1 MCKNIFIDSDS
12 DETPVASQQNS
23 FRPTVDLKRFEQFVT
38 EEENKPELPYTST
51 ASNAPKPNT
60 SHPLQSATKLH
71 KTNANN
77 YATTTAA
84 AAATTTATITSHIKD
99 KVMES
104 SVDNSLPTVT
114 DISAIDVDTVA
125 GANDGDTVDS
135 EVSNDMV
142 GSTVQ
147 ASLQFDRQQHQR
159 EASGDSSGIKRN
171 DALKS
176 VLNPSPHQRQ
186 QHLQDTK
193 VSIIVECLSCCMFIL
208 AFQLYALTLQ

>member
-1 MCKNIFIDSDS
+1 MCKKILIDSDS

-51 ASNAPKPNT
+51 ASGASKPNT
-60 SHPLQSATKLH
+60 SHPLQNAKKLH
-71 KTNANN
+71 KTNTTA
-77 YATTTAA
+77 ATTT
-84 AAATTTATITSHIKD
+84 TTTATITSHIKD

-135 EVSNDMV
+135 EVSNDMA
-142 GSTVQ
+142 GNTVQ
-147 ASLQFDRQQHQR
+147 ASLKFDRWQHQQ
-159 EASGDSSGIKRN
+159 EASGGIKCN

-186 QHLQDTK
+186 QHLEDTK
-193 VSIIVECLSCCMFIL
+193 VSIIIECCLGACSYLHFNIYICINL
-208 AFQLYALTLQ
+208 AVK

>member
-1 MCKNIFIDSDS
+1 M
-12 DETPVASQQNS
+12 
-23 FRPTVDLKRFEQFVT
+23 VDLKRFEQFVT

-51 ASNAPKPNT
+51 ARDANT
-60 SHPLQSATKLH
+60 SHPPQNAKKPH

-77 YATTTAA
+77 CTTTAGTT
-84 AAATTTATITSHIKD
+84 TTTATITSHIKD

-135 EVSNDMV
+135 EMSNDMA
-142 GSTVQ
+142 GNTVQ
-147 ASLQFDRQQHQR
+147 ASLKFDRRQCQQQ
-159 EASGDSSGIKRN
+159 ASGGGSGIKCN

-176 VLNPSPHQRQ
+176 VLNPSPHQ
-186 QHLQDTK
+186 QHLEDTK
-193 VSIIVECLSCCMFIL
+193 VSMIIE
-208 AFQLYALTLQ
+208 